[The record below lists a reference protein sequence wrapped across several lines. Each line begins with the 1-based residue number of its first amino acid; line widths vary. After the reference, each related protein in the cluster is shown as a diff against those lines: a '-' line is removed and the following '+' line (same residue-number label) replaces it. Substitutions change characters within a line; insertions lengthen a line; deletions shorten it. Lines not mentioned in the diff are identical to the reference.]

1 MLEEIKK
8 LIENPL
14 QHPEVR
20 QAAMLVVGS
29 LGSLMHTCTTLSV
42 AAKCWRLMGQAKAL
56 LQHCPSARCLSP
68 SAWEGCCC
76 KGMW

>member
-20 QAAMLVVGS
+20 QAGS
-29 LGSLMHTCTTLSV
+29 LPDLWWAAWGPPCSSHSQTCIGHTMHNFEC
-42 AAKCWRLMGQAKAL
+42 
-56 LQHCPSARCLSP
+56 
-68 SAWEGCCC
+68 GCCLYILAP
-76 KGMW
+76 MNRQD